1 MTETTP
7 ARPAPA
13 VPVTSRRTLLCGA
26 VLAAGGAGALTAC
39 GSSGSA
45 DQPAASGPVQVGAVA
60 DVPVG
65 GGKVYREQRIVV
77 TQPAEGQYKAFS
89 AKCTHAGCV
98 VDEVKDGTVN
108 CPCHY
113 SKFTIA
119 DGAVKEGPAP
129 SPLPQYQVVVKDG
142 AFQVTK

>member
-7 ARPAPA
+7 AGP
-13 VPVTSRRTLLCGA
+13 SRRTLLCGA
-26 VLAAGGAGALTAC
+26 VLAAGGAAAVTAC
-39 GSSGSA
+39 GSSAAEQSA
-45 DQPAASGPVQVGAVA
+45 AAGPVQVGAVA

-65 GGKVYREQRIVV
+65 GGKVYREQKIVV
-77 TQPAEGQYKAFS
+77 TQPVEGQYKAFS

-98 VDEVKDGTVN
+98 VDEVKEGTVN

-113 SKFTIA
+113 SKFAIA
-119 DGAVKEGPAP
+119 DGAVKDGPAP
-129 SPLPQYQVVVKDG
+129 SPLPQYQVAVKDG